1 MPSPND
7 LTTLAAL
14 KAWLGVASSGDDDL
28 LSGLITE
35 VSIAIAGDLG
45 RLVAPTIYTEVR
57 DGGGERSLVLR
68 QWPVS
73 AILDLTIDGRQ
84 TAFTTAP
91 AAYGSQVFAA
101 LLDSTE
107 AAPPG
112 IMQRLSLR
120 GGVFPVGIQ
129 NVAIT
134 YRAGYEIAGE
144 NALVP
149 AVAPYVVTAAA
160 PYGAWQCDG
169 AVVDSVGMPLTAGSA
184 PAAGLYTAGDGAYTF
199 AAADAGTA
207 VVLRYGYIPA
217 DLGRACCEWA
227 ADRYAARQRIGQ
239 SAKTL
244 GGQETTSFIVKAM
257 PDVVS
262 RLLQPYRRVVGP

>member
-1 MPSPND
+1 MPSPHD

-14 KAWLGVASSGDDDL
+14 KTWLGVASGGDDDL
-28 LSGLITE
+28 LAGLITDI
-35 VSIAIAGDLG
+35 SLAIAADLG
-45 RLVAPTIYTEVR
+45 RSVTPTVYTETR
-57 DGGGERSLVLR
+57 DGSGERSIVLR
-68 QWPVS
+68 QWPVTE
-73 AILDLTIDGRQ
+73 ILTFTIDDRPASFAA
-84 TAFTTAP
+84 TP

-101 LLDSTE
+101 ILDIGDPG
-107 AAPPG
+107 PPG
-112 IMQRLSLR
+112 CMQRLSLR
-120 GGVFPVGIQ
+120 SGVMPHGIQ

-144 NALVP
+144 NAVIP
-149 AVAPYVVTAAA
+149 TTAPYLVTAAA
-160 PYGAWQCDG
+160 PYGAWQSDG
-169 AVVDSVGMPLTAGSA
+169 AVMDVTGRPLIAGPV
-184 PAAGLYTAGDGAYTF
+184 PAAGLYTVANGVYTF
-199 AAADAGTA
+199 AAVNAGTA

-217 DLGRACCEWA
+217 DLARACCEWA